1 VIYLLD
7 TNIVSEL
14 IKPNPS
20 PSVSLFVDAS
30 EDRLHIS
37 VITLAEIGFG
47 IASMNHGRKRLALEQ
62 WLVQDIPARFGRR
75 ILDVDRDAAAA
86 WGELMALSSRT
97 GANLH
102 AMDGLLA
109 ATAVAHKMTLVTR
122 NLRDFSKLGIELLDP
137 WTEQR

>member
-1 VIYLLD
+1 MTYLLD
-7 TNIVSEL
+7 TNVVSEL

-20 PSVSLFVDAS
+20 PSVSLFVDAA

-47 IASMNHGRKRLALEQ
+47 IASLNHGRKRLALEQ
-62 WLVQDIPARFGRR
+62 WLMQDIPARFGRR
-75 ILDVDRDAAAA
+75 ILDVDRAAAAA

-122 NLRDFSKLGIELLDP
+122 NLRDFSKLGVKLLDP